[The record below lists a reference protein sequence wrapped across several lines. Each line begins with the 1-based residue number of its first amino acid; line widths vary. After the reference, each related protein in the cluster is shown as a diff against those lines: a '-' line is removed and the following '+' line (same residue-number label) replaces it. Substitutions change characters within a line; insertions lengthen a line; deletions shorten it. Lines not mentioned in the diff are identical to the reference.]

1 MKAGELLVSIRNLYP
16 LEEFALS
23 VITLGELSFGLTKAD
38 SIHRRARRRGFIE
51 EIQKAFEVV
60 QLTAVA
66 AIEAGTLR
74 AELQQ
79 VGLTTDLAD
88 LLIASTAL
96 ELDYAVGT
104 ANVRHFRRVP
114 GLRVVEL

>member
-1 MKAGELLVSIRNLYP
+1 M
-16 LEEFALS
+16 
-23 VITLGELSFGLTKAD
+23 SFGLARAEATLRYE
-38 SIHRRARRRGFIE
+38 RRKRFLQD
-51 EIQKAFEVV
+51 IQGAFEFLPV
-60 QLTAVA
+60 TAEMA
-66 AIEAGTLR
+66 FTSGILR
-74 AELQQ
+74 ATLQLQ
-79 VGLTTDLAD
+79 GMTVDISD